1 MEVTSQGN
9 DKLQDKSDKF
19 SDEKHTTTAGY
30 SAISRAVEA
39 VRDYLEYDFECLL
52 SDVTTL
58 TRMNKASTERYMELT
73 TSTNDMTR
81 KLTDVNS
88 RFDSLHDALKKIDH
102 FNQDIEHLEKKASEI
117 DMLTKQL
124 EDRYNKLLE
133 TQIK

>member
-1 MEVTSQGN
+1 M
-9 DKLQDKSDKF
+9 
-19 SDEKHTTTAGY
+19 
-30 SAISRAVEA
+30 
-39 VRDYLEYDFECLL
+39 
-52 SDVTTL
+52 

-124 EDRYNKLLE
+124 GRCLNSSFLFVYLTLLKVSMSCLFSDRIYSPSWFRSLSSCDTPRGWVSPVK
-133 TQIK
+133 